1 MAQVSLGEILRTR
14 DAEAYKCIN
23 SKRVDLFLV
32 DENCRPR
39 CRVSGRRSP
48 SGTSARANAEAG
60 YTASDNA
67 AGVRRAPNTT
77 FRPFSSSTLLLHI
90 VGRCV
95 ASCGARLPLRSPVRG
110 RPTLASAVDMI
121 PKKPGMVG
129 WSSVSTP
136 ANPIH
141 EAIRIVLSLRDRVI
155 GHLPAQTALAVHRC
169 RPVASSRLS
178 WRQPS

>member
-32 DENCRPR
+32 DESCRPR
-39 CRVSGRRSP
+39 RRVSGRRSP

-95 ASCGARLPLRSPVRG
+95 ASCGARLLLRSPV
-110 RPTLASAVDMI
+110 
-121 PKKPGMVG
+121 
-129 WSSVSTP
+129 
-136 ANPIH
+136 
-141 EAIRIVLSLRDRVI
+141 
-155 GHLPAQTALAVHRC
+155 
-169 RPVASSRLS
+169 
-178 WRQPS
+178 